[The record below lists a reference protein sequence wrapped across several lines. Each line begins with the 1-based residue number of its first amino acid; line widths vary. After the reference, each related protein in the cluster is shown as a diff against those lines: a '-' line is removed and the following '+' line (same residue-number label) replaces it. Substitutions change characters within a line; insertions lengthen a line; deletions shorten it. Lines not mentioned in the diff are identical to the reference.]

1 MRSIVPSPAS
11 EAGGGSLGS
20 LTVFGTS
27 LGYRLGMTLR
37 HSLETGERDG
47 VLTLVGLLPMIPV
60 MNRVNRVYLVRH
72 GQVVGYENFPVYGH
86 TDVDLTQVGRLQ
98 TEYLAE
104 RLRLAHIRTIYC
116 SDLKRSAI
124 GAQIIARYHDVP
136 IHVLPEF
143 REVYF
148 GDWEGLS
155 LQEIHEQ
162 FPGELEKR
170 KEALI
175 NFRAPGNGESVAHL
189 SERIMACYRRIL
201 EQQKGHDFLI
211 VGHGAVNRVILC
223 EALGLDLARMFSLH
237 QDYGCLN
244 IIDYFSDS
252 TLVRLING

>member
-1 MRSIVPSPAS
+1 
-11 EAGGGSLGS
+11 
-20 LTVFGTS
+20 
-27 LGYRLGMTLR
+27 
-37 HSLETGERDG
+37 
-47 VLTLVGLLPMIPV
+47 MIPS

-86 TDVDLTQVGRLQ
+86 TDVALTEVGRLQ

-104 RLRLAHIRTIYC
+104 RLRLTPIRAIYC
-116 SDLKRSAI
+116 SDLKRSAM

-136 IHVLPEF
+136 VHVLPEF

-162 FPGELEKR
+162 FPEELEKR
-170 KEALI
+170 KKALMS
-175 NFRAPGNGESVAHL
+175 FCAPGNGESVAHL
-189 SERIMACYRRIL
+189 SERIMACYRKIL
-201 EQQKGHDFLI
+201 GHQEGHDLLI

-223 EALGLDLARMFSLH
+223 DALGLDLVRMFNLH

-244 IIDYFSDS
+244 IIDYFPDS
-252 TLVRLING
+252 TLVRVING